1 MIIGDYMVNVG
12 ILGATGMVGQR
23 FIELLADHPK
33 FEITALTASARSAGK
48 RYEDAA
54 TWYLDSSIP
63 ESVKDITVVDT
74 DPKETKDVDI
84 VFSALPADTAAI
96 VEPKFAKSCIVASNA
111 SAMRMEPDVPLVI
124 PEVNPEHLDLVEIQ
138 QKNRGWD
145 GFIVTNPNCST
156 IALTIT
162 LKPLYDQYN
171 IKRVYVS
178 TMQAVSGAGYNGVPS
193 MAIVDNLVPFIG
205 GEEEKMESETLH
217 LLGEFDGE
225 TVTPAPFGLSASCH
239 RVAVVDGHTEAVFI
253 EMEDDL
259 EVDDVKESFNS
270 FKGLPQKLDLY
281 SAPKNP
287 ITIREEENRPQ
298 PRMDRN
304 TENGMAVTVGRIRKD
319 AAFDNSLRYVLV
331 GHNTIRGAA
340 GASILNAELINEIM

>member
-1 MIIGDYMVNVG
+1 MINVG

-33 FEITALTASARSAGK
+33 FKLTALAASRRSAGK
-48 RYEDAA
+48 RYEDAV
-54 TWYLDSSIP
+54 TWYLDTKIP
-63 ESVKDITVVDT
+63 ESVKDMTVVDT
-74 DPKETKDVDI
+74 DPKEIKDVDI
-84 VFSALPADTAAI
+84 VFSALPAESAA
-96 VEPKFAKSCIVASNA
+96 VLEPKFARSCIVASNA

-124 PEVNPEHLDLVEIQ
+124 PEVNPEHLDMIETQ
-138 QKNRGWD
+138 RKNRGWD

-193 MAIVDNLVPFIG
+193 MAIVDNLLPFIS
-205 GEEEKMESETLH
+205 GEEEKIETETLH
-217 LLGEFDGE
+217 LLGDYDGE
-225 TVTPAPFGLSASCH
+225 TVTPASFGVSASCH
-239 RVAVVDGHTEAVFI
+239 RVAVLDGHTEAVFI
-253 EMEDDL
+253 EMEDGF
-259 EVDDVKESFNS
+259 EIDDIKESMDS
-270 FKGLPQKLDLY
+270 FKGLPQKLNLY
-281 SAPKNP
+281 SAPQKP
-287 ITIREEENRPQ
+287 IVIREEENRPQ

-304 TENGMAVTVGRIRKD
+304 NDNGMAVTVGRIRKD
-319 AAFDNSLRYVLV
+319 VAFSNSFKYVLV

-340 GASILNAELINEIM
+340 GASILNAELLSEIM